1 MFNRSQL
8 EGILLSHPKCE
19 ISVARDKET
28 YIGYRVRL
36 KVSFRGREEFLKGI
50 QRTLLQHEIDSKFK
64 SKEHK
69 TRPRPILTITGKK
82 NLWNLCNIIP
92 DDLPTAKGEW
102 VTFKQ
107 VVAIVDSNRQH
118 TEQGL
123 DEILELKGV
132 I

>member
-19 ISVARDKET
+19 INVARDKET

-36 KVSFRGREEFLKGI
+36 KVSFRGNEDFLKGI
-50 QRTLLQHEIDSKFK
+50 QRTLLQHEIDAKFK

-82 NLWNLCNIIP
+82 NLWNLCNIVP
-92 DDLPTAKGEW
+92 EDLPTAKGEW
-102 VTFKQ
+102 ATFKQ
-107 VVAIVDSNRQH
+107 AVAIVDTNRQH
-118 TEQGL
+118 TERGL

>member
-8 EGILLSHPKCE
+8 EGILLTHPKCE
-19 ISVARDKET
+19 VNVSRDKET
-28 YIGYRVRL
+28 HIGYRVRL
-36 KVSFRGREEFLKGI
+36 KVSFRGQEEFLLGV
-50 QRTLLQHEIDSKFK
+50 QRTLLQYEIVAKCK
-64 SKEHK
+64 EEEHK

-82 NLWNLCNIIP
+82 NLWNLCNIVP
-92 DDLPTAKGEW
+92 DKLPSVKGEW
-102 VTFKQ
+102 ETFKKI
-107 VVAIVDSNRQH
+107 VAIVDSNRQH